1 VVDGKTNEI
10 TAFAPLLD
18 RIDITGA
25 IITRLMGTHW
35 LCRGAVRR
43 RCWRRRR

>member
-18 RIDITGA
+18 RVAITGA
-25 IITRLMGTHW
+25 IITADALHT
-35 LCRGAVRR
+35 
-43 RCWRRRR
+43 